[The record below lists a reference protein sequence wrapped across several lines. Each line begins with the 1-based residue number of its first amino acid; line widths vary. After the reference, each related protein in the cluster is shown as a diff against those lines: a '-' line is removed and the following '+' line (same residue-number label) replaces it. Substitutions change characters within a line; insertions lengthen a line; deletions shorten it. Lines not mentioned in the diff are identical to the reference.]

1 MLLSELII
9 NVNVKHS
16 LNFLKKNQWSK
27 CFKLDEWSEIHSSSG
42 TFWAVEAGIWRP
54 SHSSVVV
61 LPYLKTSIFIDPES
75 LRGTFWSYAWQNS
88 FTYGYSHIWNYFSI
102 RSICI
107 LRFYVSMEK
116 KKTMHLPVKICGVI
130 NSVTQPLP
138 DFYMSH
144 RTIKVFSLISGLET
158 GTWFEG

>member
-1 MLLSELII
+1 MTEFFYIWILTYLELFL
-9 NVNVKHS
+9 NKKH
-16 LNFLKKNQWSK
+16 LHFEIL
-27 CFKLDEWSEIHSSSG
+27 CFSG
-42 TFWAVEAGIWRP
+42 
-54 SHSSVVV
+54 
-61 LPYLKTSIFIDPES
+61 
-75 LRGTFWSYAWQNS
+75 
-88 FTYGYSHIWNYFSI
+88 
-102 RSICI
+102 
-107 LRFYVSMEK
+107 